1 MLLLEELVVIFG
13 TKKLPPLILN
23 EEDDMITLEDIYDV
37 VRDNEKK
44 LDKILELLEEKE
56 DDS

>member
-56 DDS
+56 DE

>member
-13 TKKLPPLILN
+13 TKKLPPLILK
-23 EEDDMITLEDIYDV
+23 EDDDMITLEDIYDV

>member
-13 TKKLPPLILN
+13 TKKLPPLILK

-44 LDKILELLEEKE
+44 LDKILELLKEKE
-56 DDS
+56 DE

>member
-23 EEDDMITLEDIYDV
+23 
-37 VRDNEKK
+37 
-44 LDKILELLEEKE
+44 KE
-56 DDS
+56 DEDE